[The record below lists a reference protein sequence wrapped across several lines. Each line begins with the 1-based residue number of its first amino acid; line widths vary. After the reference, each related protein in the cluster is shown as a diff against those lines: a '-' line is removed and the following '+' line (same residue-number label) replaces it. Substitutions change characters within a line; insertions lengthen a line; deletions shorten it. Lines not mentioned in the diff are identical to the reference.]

1 MQWQRVTFF
10 PDRLKPGFAMNI
22 PADWR
27 YEGGE
32 TGIIIFNYPRLLQL
46 ESDSAQMPSGSV
58 IANLSIL
65 SAVDVQMI
73 GARNAAS
80 ILDAFV
86 GASSDDAL
94 GPNYETAETVTING
108 RNSEQSYGSIDGS
121 DSLLLALGLSGN
133 YVMAIIVAPEG
144 ELQQESVLLS
154 KIFETIELRLA
165 A

>member
-1 MQWQRVTFF
+1 
-10 PDRLKPGFAMNI
+10 
-22 PADWR
+22 
-27 YEGGE
+27 
-32 TGIIIFNYPRLLQL
+32 
-46 ESDSAQMPSGSV
+46 
-58 IANLSIL
+58 
-65 SAVDVQMI
+65 MI